1 MDFNALLHI
10 KSMASKIVIMNALYD
25 QFFSFLGE
33 LKQMYPEDT
42 DFAIYETSVRM
53 LKSTNPSLL
62 GKYIVEYTQDFKA
75 QIESQDEKFFLDYSF
90 NEYGEHVD
98 LNIFSK
104 LKKYYA
110 DMSTDSKANTWKY
123 IQNIYKLAKASAGLS
138 S

>member
-1 MDFNALLHI
+1 
-10 KSMASKIVIMNALYD
+10 MASKVVLMNALYD
-25 QFFSFLGE
+25 QFFSFLSE
-33 LKQMYPEDT
+33 LKDMYPEDT
-42 DFAIYETSVRM
+42 DFSMYETSVRL

-62 GKYIVEYTQDFKA
+62 PKYIVEYTQDFRS
-75 QIESQDEKFFLDYSF
+75 QIESGDEKFFLEYSF

-110 DMSTDSKANTWKY
+110 DMSSDSKSNTWKY
-123 IQNIYKLAKASAGLS
+123 IQNIYKLSKASAGLS

>member
-1 MDFNALLHI
+1 
-10 KSMASKIVIMNALYD
+10 MASKVVLMNALYD
-25 QFFSFLGE
+25 QFFSFLSE
-33 LKQMYPEDT
+33 LKDMYPEDT
-42 DFAIYETSVRM
+42 DFSVYETSLR
-53 LKSTNPSLL
+53 LIKTTNPSLL
-62 GKYIVEYTQDFKA
+62 PKYIVEYTQDFRS
-75 QIESQDEKFFLDYSF
+75 QIEAQDEKFFLDYSF

-123 IQNIYKLAKASAGLS
+123 IQNIYKLSKASAGPS

>member
-1 MDFNALLHI
+1 
-10 KSMASKIVIMNALYD
+10 MASKIVLIKALYD

-33 LKQMYPEDT
+33 LNEMYPEDA
-42 DFAIYETSVRM
+42 DFPMYETSLR
-53 LKSTNPSLL
+53 LLRTSNPSLL
-62 GKYIVEYTQDFKA
+62 AEYIVKYTEDFKS

-90 NEYGEHVD
+90 NEYGSDVD

-110 DMSTDSKANTWKY
+110 SMNTESKANTWKY
-123 IQNIYKLAKASAGLS
+123 IQNIYKLSKASSGLS

>member
-1 MDFNALLHI
+1 
-10 KSMASKIVIMNALYD
+10 MNALYD
-25 QFFSFLGE
+25 QFFSFLSE
-33 LKQMYPEDT
+33 LKDMYPEDT
-42 DFAIYETSVRM
+42 DFSVYETSLR
-53 LKSTNPSLL
+53 LIKTTNPSLL
-62 GKYIVEYTQDFKA
+62 PKYIVEYTQDFRS
-75 QIESQDEKFFLDYSF
+75 QIEAQDEKFFLDYSF

-123 IQNIYKLAKASAGLS
+123 IQNIYKLSKASAGPS

>member
-1 MDFNALLHI
+1 
-10 KSMASKIVIMNALYD
+10 MASKIVVMSALYD
-25 QFFSFLGE
+25 QFFSFIGE
-33 LKQMYPEDT
+33 LKEMYPEDT
-42 DFAIYETSVRM
+42 DFPLYETSVRM

-62 GKYIVEYTQDFKA
+62 GKYIIEYTGEFQQ

-90 NEYGEHVD
+90 DEYGEHVD

-110 DMSTDSKANTWKY
+110 SMTPDSKSNTWKY
-123 IQNIYKLAKASAGLS
+123 IQNIYKLAKATVNLS